1 MSTARG
7 LQARLRTLDLERVD
21 QLVAVALLVANELQ
35 VWLGH
40 QIPNR
45 PAAAVAVVALA
56 GAVAVRRRWPLA
68 SVSVVLAFMT
78 ARILFG
84 TPFNLQSVAGVMISV
99 VLLFYGLG
107 AFAAPRRGAW
117 MLLLS
122 VVITSVNTAT
132 KPGGGIAAV
141 FPMEAFGVLLPY
153 ALGRAMAVRAARER
167 MMRDQAERLES
178 ALVSG
183 GQMAAHGERARIARE
198 LHDVIAHSVSVMV
211 IQAGGARLVMDAEP
225 ARAEASLRSV
235 ERAGREALA
244 ELRRLLGVLGD
255 EDPHALAPQPG
266 LSDIAPL
273 LTDARKAGIEADLR
287 IDGRPVPV
295 PPALDLCAYRIVQE
309 SLTNVIKHA
318 APATASVN
326 VRWREEML
334 ELEIYDDGRRANG
347 RRRRAPGG
355 HGIVGMH
362 ERVALHSGTLE
373 TGPRASGGFIVRAC
387 LPLTRGAAA

>member
-1 MSTARG
+1 MPTTRG
-7 LQARLRTLDLERVD
+7 LEARLRTLDLERVD

-40 QIPNR
+40 EIPHR
-45 PAAAVAVVALA
+45 PVAAVAVAALA
-56 GAVAVRRRWPLA
+56 GAVAVRRRWPVA
-68 SVSVVLAFMT
+68 AVSVVLAFMT

-84 TPFNLQSVAGVMISV
+84 TFFNLQAAAGVGISV
-99 VLLFYGLG
+99 VLLFYALG
-107 AFAAPRRGAW
+107 AFAAPRRGGW

-122 VVITSVNTAT
+122 VAITSVNSAT

-141 FPMEAFGVLLPY
+141 FPMEAFAVLLPY
-153 ALGRAMAVRAARER
+153 ALGRAMAMRAARER
-167 MMRDQAERLES
+167 STRDEAERLES

-211 IQAGGARLVMDAEP
+211 IQAGGARLVMDTEP

-255 EDPHALAPQPG
+255 EDPQALAPQPG
-266 LSDIAPL
+266 LGDIAPL
-273 LTDARKAGIEADLR
+273 LTDARKAGISADLR
-287 IDGRPVPV
+287 VAGRPVAV

-309 SLTNVIKHA
+309 SLTNAIKHA

-326 VRWREEML
+326 VRWGEEVL
-334 ELEIYDDGRRANG
+334 ELEISDDGRRNHG
-347 RRRRAPGG
+347 RLRRGSG

-362 ERVALHSGTLE
+362 ERVALHSGTLQ
-373 TGPRASGGFIVRAC
+373 TGPGASGGFIVRAS